1 VHREQSQSHPKILK
15 LSKDDNYSS
24 REK

>member
-15 LSKDDNYSS
+15 LSKDNNYSS